1 MEVGRIPETYDDYL
15 AHYGVKGMKWGVRK
29 NRRSGSKASRKNDG
43 SAQKRNRK
51 ETVKKV
57 AKAAAITAGAA
68 AATYVVAKHGPKLK
82 KTAVSALKDLS
93 YEKKTKQAKKALAKR
108 NIGVEM
114 RNSLA
119 SDITRT
125 HREIRSN
132 YKDAGYYVPMMPEKG
147 RIPRSEVRGR
157 MEKEALSRYKDRVR
171 GTNKSAHNIM
181 NNLNRYPKELDYMM
195 DNGYFK
201 YPRKMG
207 L

>member
-1 MEVGRIPETYDDYL
+1 MKVNQIPETYEDYL

-29 NRRSGSKASRKNDG
+29 GRRSGSKASRTSN
-43 SAQKRNRK
+43 SPASKRNRK
-51 ETVKKV
+51 ETAKKV

-68 AATYVVAKHGPKLK
+68 AATYVVAKHGPQLK
-82 KTAVSALKDLS
+82 KTAVSALKDRS

-108 NIGVEM
+108 NIGLEM

-132 YKDAGYYVPMMPEKG
+132 FNDAGHYVPMMPEKG

-157 MEKEALSRYKDRVR
+157 MEKEALNRYKDRVH

-181 NNLNRYPKELDYMM
+181 RNLDRYPTELDYMM
-195 DNGYFK
+195 GNGYFK